1 MANWIKLF
9 QNRIEFGAFT
19 GTVMNIYFQYNGEFP
34 TWVRNYILII
44 PFTSQFFY
52 YFFCPLG

>member
-19 GTVMNIYFQYNGEFP
+19 SIVMNIYIQYNGEFP
-34 TWVRNYILII
+34 TCINNYKLII
-44 PFTSQFFY
+44 TN
-52 YFFCPLG
+52 L